1 MKCKE
6 ISEANKKLE
15 YLKSK
20 FRRIQ
25 CSTEL
30 IKQRIYDPYE
40 TDLDKHQWEMSN
52 QQEIW
57 ANRGCLRS
65 LEKEIKEIRKTIK
78 KMNKKQNLKIIY
90 DENS

>member
-20 FRRIQ
+20 FRWIQ
-25 CSTEL
+25 RNTEI
-30 IKQRIYDPYE
+30 IKHRIYDPYE
-40 TDLDKHQWEMSN
+40 IDLDEHQWEMCN

-57 ANRGCLRS
+57 ANRWCLKYF
-65 LEKEIKEIRKTIK
+65 EKEIKEIRKTIK
-78 KMNKKQNLKIIY
+78 KMNKEQNLKNNI
-90 DENS
+90 